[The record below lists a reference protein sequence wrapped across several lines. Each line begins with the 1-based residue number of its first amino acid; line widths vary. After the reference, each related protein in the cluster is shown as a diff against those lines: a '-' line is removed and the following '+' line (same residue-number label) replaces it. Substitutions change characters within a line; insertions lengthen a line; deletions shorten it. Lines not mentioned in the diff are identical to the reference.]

1 MATIA
6 TQRSIKSRFSEEN
19 IHASN
24 TAIEII
30 FPKGRTRDAAK
41 FFIDWLKKRSG
52 KATKNAVSRFAD
64 DLQSNI
70 YSKDGVEFKYSRTNF
85 YMTILRTL
93 LDLGF
98 ISKNVPIWD
107 DSRKKTLY
115 LYTSNIFDIPQRAPS
130 IGFWKQAYYVCKKW
144 NEMFK

>member
-1 MATIA
+1 
-6 TQRSIKSRFSEEN
+6 
-19 IHASN
+19 
-24 TAIEII
+24 
-30 FPKGRTRDAAK
+30 
-41 FFIDWLKKRSG
+41 
-52 KATKNAVSRFAD
+52 
-64 DLQSNI
+64 
-70 YSKDGVEFKYSRTNF
+70 
-85 YMTILRTL
+85 MTILRTL

-98 ISKNVPIWD
+98 ISKNVPVWD